1 MSFQRRGQA
10 ALSIIQSAQVPPV
23 EWLVYSFLSCFNLS
37 NDSVLIACSM
47 RQASFSAVFGSTP
60 ASISIA
66 EKNWCFSSVISATE
80 RLASVKIRK
89 RRSSI
94 RRNPFARREATAWHH
109 LASIPPD
116 AVLHPQTVPP
126 PFSSEGVGSLPD
138 NLPLTHALPIP
149 SLLVHPATAMVL
161 SQVQTFFSW
170 EGYCLN
176 SIKQKNSVSKKYFRP
191 AVRILKL
198 SKSFKN
204 PVD

>member
-1 MSFQRRGQA
+1 MLIIILPGGVSHALAGCCIAAIIIPVTPTTPLKVKKPPLINLFIVVFSYKNIMVPNVISTQGQA

-37 NDSVLIACSM
+37 KDSVLIACSM

-80 RLASVKIRK
+80 RPASVKIRK
-89 RRSSI
+89 RRSS
-94 RRNPFARREATAWHH
+94 FAEILSHAERQPRGIH

-126 PFSSEGVGSLPD
+126 PFSSEGVG
-138 NLPLTHALPIP
+138 
-149 SLLVHPATAMVL
+149 
-161 SQVQTFFSW
+161 
-170 EGYCLN
+170 
-176 SIKQKNSVSKKYFRP
+176 
-191 AVRILKL
+191 
-198 SKSFKN
+198 
-204 PVD
+204 